1 MVYLDAP
8 RRRLKFVCGRRRWCR
23 RAAAVGECRHAVTR
37 RVTVGPPGRRRRGV
51 PVVRPTAAAAVHSAV
66 ERDRLSSLQIGGA
79 NRYGPLLRCRT
90 FVSYFSGG

>member
-23 RAAAVGECRHAVTR
+23 RGRRSSLLAAAVGECRHAVTR

-51 PVVRPTAAAAVHSAV
+51 PVVRPTAADAVHSAV
-66 ERDRLSSLQIGGA
+66 ERDRLVKLTDRGSSIFG
-79 NRYGPLLRCRT
+79 
-90 FVSYFSGG
+90 SI

>member
-8 RRRLKFVCGRRRWCR
+8 RRRLKFVCGRRRCGRGR
-23 RAAAVGECRHAVTR
+23 RSSLLAAAAVGECRHAVTR

-66 ERDRLSSLQIGGA
+66 ERDRLVKLTDRGSSIFG
-79 NRYGPLLRCRT
+79 
-90 FVSYFSGG
+90 SI

>member
-23 RAAAVGECRHAVTR
+23 RGRRSSLLAAAAVGECRHAVTR

-51 PVVRPTAAAAVHSAV
+51 PVVRPTAADAVHSAV
-66 ERDRLSSLQIGGA
+66 ERDRLVKLTDRGSSIFG
-79 NRYGPLLRCRT
+79 
-90 FVSYFSGG
+90 SI